1 LKPLIYLELRQFV
14 NSVRNTVRSPRR
26 LIPSLITGA
35 WVVAWF
41 VQSLLLMT
49 GAGTG
54 LGRLETVAT
63 VDVPTAT
70 IRQIVFVMLSIG
82 SVAVMYSAL
91 SSGLM
96 VFSIAQIDFLFPT
109 PISRRKVLLVKLF
122 RDYLKYLFWV
132 AFFFLLIGS
141 PLLGSL
147 GISVFPWG
155 LVSIGAILALLLFV
169 VNISHTI
176 NIVFA
181 FSFERLKQAD
191 LIFRAALI
199 LVAASAI
206 GYGVYRYLT
215 TGDWV
220 GGVLFAVDSPVVNA
234 VFAPAGWCADLFVA
248 PLRGVIAEE
257 WIRFALLWI
266 LAVGSTVL
274 LLSRRE
280 NVYEPSLG
288 VSLSYARRRQA
299 AGGRSYTEARLEALR
314 EKGARSAGGPAI
326 PPFGQ
331 GATAFLWKNLL
342 LRYRLHWRQL
352 ALMAVLP
359 LLIVYSVRRFATDDS
374 VAQNIP
380 YAMAYIVWIL
390 AMAAQ
395 AEMRA
400 DLKHSNTV
408 KAMPISAWK
417 LVLAQVLSSVV
428 YLSAGIGLFSF
439 LLWLLVPASRG
450 PALIATALATPFVGF
465 ANVSAAFIPGLL
477 YPDARDVA
485 QNYICGMVGFLL
497 ASVAILPTVVLGVT
511 LIVVLRASPMVALIP
526 VAIANLLV
534 GVAGVSIAGAIFRR
548 FDPTSE

>member
-1 LKPLIYLELRQFV
+1 MKPLIYLELRQFV
-14 NSVRNTVRSPRR
+14 NSIRNTVRSPRR
-26 LIPSLITGA
+26 LIPSLIMGA

-41 VQSLLLMT
+41 VQSLLLMS
-49 GAGTG
+49 GADRG
-54 LGRLETVAT
+54 LGRMEALAGA
-63 VDVPTAT
+63 DVPTAM

-82 SVAVMYSAL
+82 SVAVMYGAL

-132 AFFFLLIGS
+132 AFFFLFIGS
-141 PLLGSL
+141 PLLGRL
-147 GISVFPWG
+147 NISVFPWG

-176 NIVFA
+176 NIVFT
-181 FSFERLKQAD
+181 FGFERLKQAG
-191 LIFRAALI
+191 LVFRVALI
-199 LVAASAI
+199 AVAASAL
-206 GYGVYRYLT
+206 GYGVYRYLA
-215 TGDWV
+215 TGD
-220 GGVLFAVDSPVVNA
+220 GIGSLLFAVDSPVVN
-234 VFAPAGWCADLFVA
+234 VIFAPAGWCADLFIA

-257 WIRFALLWI
+257 WTRFALLWL
-266 LAVGSTVL
+266 LAAGSMVL

-288 VSLSYARRRQA
+288 VSVSYARRRQA

-314 EKGARSAGGPAI
+314 EKGARSAGGLAV

-342 LRYRLHWRQL
+342 LRYRLHRGQL
-352 ALMAVLP
+352 ALMAALP
-359 LLIVYSVRRFATDDS
+359 LLIVYLVRRF
-374 VAQNIP
+374 VADESIAGNLP

-395 AEMRA
+395 AEMRT
-400 DLKHSNTV
+400 DLKHANTV
-408 KAMPISAWK
+408 RAMPIAAWK

-428 YLSAGIGLFSF
+428 YLSAGIGLFAF
-439 LLWLLVPASRG
+439 FLWLLVPASRG
-450 PALIATALATPFVGF
+450 PVLLACALAAPFVGF
-465 ANVSAAFIPGLL
+465 ANVSAAVIPGLL
-477 YPDARDVA
+477 YPDTRDVA

-511 LIVVLRASPMVALIP
+511 FLVALKTSPMAALAP
-526 VAIANLLV
+526 VAVANLMV
-534 GVAGVSIAGAIFRR
+534 GAAGISIAGAIFRK